1 MIDNLI
7 HLLHSD
13 QYSCV
18 IANNESIRTFK
29 QPGIADLYGL
39 LRQDAPF
46 LQGAVI
52 ADKIVGKAA
61 ATLMILGN
69 ARRIYADVVSQPALD
84 LLQDTN
90 IRIDFGQLVPF
101 IKNRT
106 KTGWCPLESACF
118 EVKSTQDIFS
128 TIQNFI
134 LNNRK

>member
-1 MIDNLI
+1 MI
-7 HLLHSD
+7 S
-13 QYSCV
+13 
-18 IANNESIRTFK
+18 NNESIRTFK

-101 IKNRT
+101 IKNRMVSVGIRLLWGKIDARYRLHDT
-106 KTGWCPLESACF
+106 KLHT
-118 EVKSTQDIFS
+118 
-128 TIQNFI
+128 
-134 LNNRK
+134 

>member
-1 MIDNLI
+1 MIENLI

-90 IRIDFGQLVPF
+90 IRIDLFLLL
-101 IKNRT
+101 

>member
-1 MIDNLI
+1 MIENLI
-7 HLLHSD
+7 HLLHSG

-29 QPGIADLYGL
+29 QSGIADLYGL

-52 ADKIVGKAA
+52 ADKVVGKAA

-69 ARRIYADVVSQPALD
+69 ARRIYADVISQPALE

-90 IRIDFGQLVPF
+90 TGLISDSLFLLLKI
-101 IKNRT
+101 RT
-106 KTGWCPLESACF
+106 KTGWCPLESAA
-118 EVKSTQDIFS
+118 
-128 TIQNFI
+128 
-134 LNNRK
+134 LR